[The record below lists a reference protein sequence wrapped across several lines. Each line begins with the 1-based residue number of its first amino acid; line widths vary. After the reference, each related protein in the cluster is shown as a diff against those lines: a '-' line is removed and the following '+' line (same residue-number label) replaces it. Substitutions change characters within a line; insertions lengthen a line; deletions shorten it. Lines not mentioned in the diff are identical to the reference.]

1 VEGEALAGPA
11 HGRGINIPRSGF
23 GSPFGGVANERTR
36 PFEQQRQS
44 LAQPSTVVEGS
55 LRDNI
60 LNSTY
65 TQTKNRLLAQDKIE
79 EGLETIN
86 EESDSAS
93 NMDDS
98 DSE

>member
-1 VEGEALAGPA
+1 VAGPS
-11 HGRGINIPRSGF
+11 HSRGVNIPRLSYD
-23 GSPFGGVANERTR
+23 NERPR
-36 PFEQQRQS
+36 PLELQRQS

-60 LNSTY
+60 LNSSY
-65 TQTKNRLLAQDKIE
+65 TQIKDRLLAQDKIE
-79 EGLETIN
+79 EELETIN
-86 EESDSAS
+86 EESDSSS